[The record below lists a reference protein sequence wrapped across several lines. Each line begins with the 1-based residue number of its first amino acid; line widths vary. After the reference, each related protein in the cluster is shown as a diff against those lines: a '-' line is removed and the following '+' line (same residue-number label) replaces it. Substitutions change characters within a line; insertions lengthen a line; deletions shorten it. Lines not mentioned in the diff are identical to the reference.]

1 MNSSSSLNKTESGEN
16 NEDVFWKVVSY
27 IALVECALG
36 IISNSLLL
44 FLTYSNPLNNLR
56 KSSWIT
62 ITNLAVADL
71 LTSILSIFFCHPVY
85 ELALLPERDI
95 QHACTEVLLH
105 IGYAS
110 SFFLLMLFAI
120 ERYIAIKHPFE
131 SGNILTRKRIFLAC
145 LLCWAAAIGCALPII
160 LRSQEFIIALYGI
173 LEFSALVMILFQ
185 VLIIKGIKEASRHL
199 EDGSTRKAHMK
210 NVSTTI
216 VILILVLMVTTF
228 PYFIAKQVE
237 FLYRDYPNLFTGKVA
252 RLFPYY
258 YFPIACLN
266 FIVNPFIY
274 ALRLPDYRNA
284 LRELLNRKL
293 LKRERRA
300 ERNSNR
306 FCSRRRLQEK
316 RIMTTC

>member
-1 MNSSSSLNKTESGEN
+1 MQ
-16 NEDVFWKVVSY
+16 Y
-27 IALVECALG
+27 ACA
-36 IISNSLLL
+36 
-44 FLTYSNPLNNLR
+44 
-56 KSSWIT
+56 
-62 ITNLAVADL
+62 
-71 LTSILSIFFCHPVY
+71 
-85 ELALLPERDI
+85 
-95 QHACTEVLLH
+95 EVLLH

-110 SFFLLMLFAI
+110 SFFVLMLFSI
-120 ERYIAIKHPFE
+120 QRYIATKHPFQ
-131 SGNILTRKRIFLAC
+131 SGSILTRKRIFLAC

-199 EDGSTRKAHMK
+199 EDGSKRKAHMK
-210 NVSTTI
+210 NISTTI
-216 VILILVLMVTTF
+216 VILILVLMVTAF

-237 FLYRDYPNLFTGKVA
+237 FFSRDYPHLFTEVS

-300 ERNSNR
+300 ERNSN
-306 FCSRRRLQEK
+306 
-316 RIMTTC
+316 

>member
-44 FLTYSNPLNNLR
+44 LLTYSNPLNNLR

-62 ITNLAVADL
+62 ITNLALADL
-71 LTSILSIFFCHPVY
+71 LTSILSTLFCHPVY
-85 ELALLPERDI
+85 ELALLPASDM

-228 PYFIAKQVE
+228 LYFIGKQVE

-306 FCSRRRLQEK
+306 FSSRRRLQEK